1 MIKWKIKFNINYVD
15 SLNFTNLREKDT
27 TSFIE
32 KLVKPKSNEK
42 KIKSNSI
49 SNGKV
54 VVLGPDGNITQI
66 GSKID
71 DVNFQNKQYKKKPE
85 IFYRLFDEIPPYL
98 YYTNKIDTNTTYV
111 KYEREDSASIHELSL
126 MHKYFK
132 FI

>member
-1 MIKWKIKFNINYVD
+1 MIIKWNIKYNVNYID

-66 GSKID
+66 GSKINE
-71 DVNFQNKQYKKKPE
+71 VNFQNKQFFKKLTYK
-85 IFYRLFDEIPPYL
+85 
-98 YYTNKIDTNTTYV
+98 
-111 KYEREDSASIHELSL
+111 
-126 MHKYFK
+126 
-132 FI
+132 